1 MANWPDS
8 PSWSDP
14 KTINSGNQYN
24 AADGVLYT
32 DMNKIISNLLYLKQ
46 RGGIIPTGTLSIVS
60 NDTYDVT
67 KYARVEVNVPQTGGG
82 DQPQLNAPTI
92 SIAGTTLSIEDPA
105 TNGNFT
111 SGWKLYDD
119 GSYVDQFLTSVI
131 QLANIQ
137 FGTGTHKLT
146 VKSFGTN
153 FKDSAASNEVTYQIT
168 EKLATPVVSISGS
181 IINWELVPNASGYLI
196 SGKSLHG
203 VVSIPQSVSAGTS
216 SYDLKGWLSTSGTYT
231 VTVTAKGS
239 GDYIDSDPSNA
250 VTYTNQE
257 QLATP
262 QNVTA
267 DGTTVSWDAV
277 EHAEYYDI
285 YADGTI
291 IAAYTPKPS
300 GYNLGIG
307 GHDVFSAS
315 TDTIAYIKF
324 NGVATSTDYD
334 WKAYTQYLTS
344 YVKDKNGN
352 DVSFPIDLN
361 YITNVNIYVEQ
372 GGIGLLSQSFDTIG
386 NHNIKNKKNE
396 NTNIIMDAYD

>member
-14 KTINSGNQYN
+14 KTINAGNQYN

-46 RGGIIPTGTLSIVS
+46 HRGIIPTGTLSIIS

-111 SGWKLYDD
+111 VGWKLYDA
-119 GSYVDQFLTSVI
+119 GAYVDQFLTTVI

-137 FGTGTHKLT
+137 FSTGTHKLT

-181 IINWELVPNASGYLI
+181 IINWELIPNASGYLI
-196 SGKSLHG
+196 SYAGAASG
-203 VVSIPQSVSAGTS
+203 TQSVSAGTS
-216 SYDLKGWLSTSGTYT
+216 SYDLEGLLSTSGTYT
-231 VTVTAKGS
+231 VTVTAKGT
-239 GDYIDSDPSNA
+239 GDYISSDPSNA

-262 QNVTA
+262 QNVST
-267 DGTTVSWDAV
+267 DGTTVSWDEV
-277 EHAEYYDI
+277 ENATSYEI
-285 YADGTI
+285 FADGT
-291 IAAYTPKPS
+291 S
-300 GYNLGIG
+300 IG
-307 GHDVFSAS
+307 
-315 TDTIAYIKF
+315 TT
-324 NGVATSTDYD
+324 
-334 WKAYTQYLTS
+334 
-344 YVKDKNGN
+344 
-352 DVSFPIDLN
+352 
-361 YITNVNIYVEQ
+361 
-372 GGIGLLSQSFDTIG
+372 GGGGRS
-386 NHNIKNKKNE
+386 N
-396 NTNIIMDAYD
+396 

>member
-14 KTINSGNQYN
+14 KMINAGNQYN

-92 SIAGTTLSIEDPA
+92 SIVGTTLSIEDPT

-119 GSYVDQFLTSVI
+119 GAYIDQFLTAVV

-137 FGTGTHKLT
+137 FSTGTHKLT

-168 EKLATPVVSISGS
+168 EKLAAPVVTISGS
-181 IINWELVPNASGYLI
+181 IISWGLVPNASGYLI
-196 SGKSLHG
+196 SYTGATSG
-203 VVSIPQSVSAGTS
+203 TQSVSAGTS
-216 SYDLKGWLSTSGTYT
+216 SYDLEGLLSTSGTYA
-231 VTVTAKGS
+231 VTVTAKGT
-239 GDYIDSDPSNA
+239 GDYTNSDPSNT

-267 DGTTVSWDAV
+267 DGTTVSWDPV
-277 EHAEYYDI
+277 EHAETYDI
-285 YADGTI
+285 YVDGTFFENTDGGGVTHSETWVMNSQIETETEFNANISFKDADGDSYSN
-291 IAAYTPKPS
+291 IAGARYTEAGEPPDGAY
-300 GYNLGIG
+300 GISFDG
-307 GHDVFSAS
+307 
-315 TDTIAYIKF
+315 
-324 NGVATSTDYD
+324 
-334 WKAYTQYLTS
+334 S
-344 YVKDKNGN
+344 YVYNTSGSITGWHNEAYRTITFLEEPTGDLLTWLQANG
-352 DVSFPIDLN
+352 
-361 YITNVNIYVEQ
+361 TKQ
-372 GGIGLLSQSFDTIG
+372 
-386 NHNIKNKKNE
+386 
-396 NTNIIMDAYD
+396 

>member
-14 KTINSGNQYN
+14 KTINAGNQYN

-92 SIAGTTLSIEDPA
+92 SIIGTTLSIEDPA

-119 GSYVDQFLTSVI
+119 GAYVDQFLTAVI
-131 QLANIQ
+131 QLTNVQ
-137 FGTGTHKLT
+137 LSTGTHKLT

-153 FKDSAASNEVTYQIT
+153 FQDSAASNEVTYQIT
-168 EKLATPVVSISGS
+168 EKLATPVVTISGS
-181 IINWELVPNASGYLI
+181 IISWELVPNASGYLI
-196 SGKSLHG
+196 SYAGAASG
-203 VVSIPQSVSAGTS
+203 VQSVSAGTS
-216 SYDLKGWLSTSGTYT
+216 SYDLEGLLSTSGTYT
-231 VTVTAKGS
+231 VTVTAKGT
-239 GDYIDSDPSNA
+239 GDYVNSDPSNT

-262 QNVTA
+262 QNVAA
-267 DGTTVSWDAV
+267 DGTTVSWDPV
-277 EHAEYYDI
+277 EHAETYDI
-285 YADGTI
+285 YVDGTLFENTTGGGSTPSGETWLLNADLTFGAKSWSHDI
-291 IAAYTPKPS
+291 NFTSNGNSYSKFSYNFSSPMAAYLVYGTT
-300 GYNLGIG
+300 
-307 GHDVFSAS
+307 DVYEANSHS
-315 TDTIAYIKF
+315 WTNEAYRTVIF
-324 NGVATSTDYD
+324 ATAPTGDLLTWLQNNGT
-334 WKAYTQYLTS
+334 KQ
-344 YVKDKNGN
+344 
-352 DVSFPIDLN
+352 
-361 YITNVNIYVEQ
+361 
-372 GGIGLLSQSFDTIG
+372 
-386 NHNIKNKKNE
+386 
-396 NTNIIMDAYD
+396 